1 MQNVL
6 GTFSVEF
13 ILRDMHWFHNIQSS
27 DKEESIGVKCNGTS
41 AINGIRKQEMTPYF
55 KTPLDD

>member
-13 ILRDMHWFHNIQSS
+13 IVTDTHWFHNIQSS
-27 DKEESIGVKCNGTS
+27 DKDESIGVKCNGTS
-41 AINGIRKQEMTPYF
+41 AIYGLRKQEMAP
-55 KTPLDD
+55 